1 MKEGDMKK
9 MDATYK
15 SIAAHHRMLKKDH
28 EKMMKMHEKA
38 EKSYKYSKGTMGKKM
53 TSATGKKKS
62 LPVRKA
68 SRKAYAKAVLKSKP
82 GEGKRFAALEKSI
95 SAGGAKDAGAIAASI
110 GRKKYGTKKFAA
122 MGAAGRK
129 RKG

>member
-1 MKEGDMKK
+1 MPMKEGDMKK

-62 LPVRKA
+62 LQ
-68 SRKAYAKAVLKSKP
+68 
-82 GEGKRFAALEKSI
+82 
-95 SAGGAKDAGAIAASI
+95 
-110 GRKKYGTKKFAA
+110 
-122 MGAAGRK
+122 
-129 RKG
+129 